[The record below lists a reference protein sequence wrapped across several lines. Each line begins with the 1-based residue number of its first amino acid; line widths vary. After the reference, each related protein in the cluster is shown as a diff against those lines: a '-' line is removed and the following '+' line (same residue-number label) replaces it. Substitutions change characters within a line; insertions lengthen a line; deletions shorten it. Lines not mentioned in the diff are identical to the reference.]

1 MSCTCQD
8 YRSADLQ
15 ILMHHIYEYKKGIRN
30 LVLHTMCHRDK
41 DKAEHLLSQRGLD
54 YSIRTVN
61 EGKINIFFG
70 NPDCIRVVRSFGDK
84 SLSDY
89 TPEEDFILGVML
101 GYDRNQQCLRYL
113 DKKEGEKK
121 NELLSRA

>member
-8 YRSADLQ
+8 YRTAELQ

-30 LVLHTMCHRDK
+30 LVLHTMCSRDQ
-41 DKAEHLLSQRGLD
+41 DKAEHLLSQRGLE
-54 YSIRTVN
+54 YTIKIVT

-70 NPDCIRVVRSFGDK
+70 NPDCIMVVRSFGDK
-84 SLSDY
+84 SLSEY

-113 DKKEGEKK
+113 DRKEVQKKK
-121 NELLSRA
+121 NILSRA